1 MHLQTIFR
9 LFSPL
14 RYLKISHEAKWA
26 YDYLLPFVLAVI
38 SVVALFSVRNRPPFF
53 GSTGVVTYVSEIL
66 KFLSPFYIAA
76 LAAVA
81 TFDSPSIK
89 ASFKGKKPYII
100 ENERGELKRNELNRR
115 QFLSLA
121 FGYLAL
127 VSLLM
132 YFLGYVAWIVSIN
145 ISLTGLESTVV
156 EICFSFAYLFVF
168 YNLLTTT
175 MLGLFYLSDRLHR
188 DEE

>member
-9 LFSPL
+9 LFSPF
-14 RYLKISHEAKWA
+14 RYLKIRHEAKWV
-26 YDYLLPFVLAVI
+26 YDFLLPFLLAI
-38 SVVALFSVRNRPPFF
+38 CSTITLFCIPNRPPFF
-53 GSTGVVTYVSEIL
+53 GSNGIVTYVSEIL

-89 ASFKGKKPYII
+89 ASFKGKKPFII
-100 ENERGELKRNELNRR
+100 EKERGEPKRNELNRR

-132 YFLGYVAWIVSIN
+132 YFAGYIAWIISTN
-145 ISLTGLESTVV
+145 IDWAGGFLKFVKIS
-156 EICFSFAYLFVF
+156 CSFAYLFVF
-168 YNLLTTT
+168 YNILTTT

-188 DEE
+188 EEE

>member
-1 MHLQTIFR
+1 MHIQTIFR

-14 RYLKISHEAKWA
+14 RYLKIVHEAKSI
-26 YDYLLPFVLAVI
+26 YDFYIPLFLSFI
-38 SVVALFSVRNRPPFF
+38 SVSLLFIIPNKPPFF
-53 GSTGVVTYVSEIL
+53 GINGIVTYVSEIL

-81 TFDSPSIK
+81 TFDSPSINGI
-89 ASFKGKKPYII
+89 FEGKKPYII
-100 ENERGELKRNELNRR
+100 EKVRGELKRIELNRR

-127 VSLLM
+127 VSLFM
-132 YFLGYVAWIVSIN
+132 YFIGYISWIISIN
-145 ISLTGLESTVV
+145 IKFSGSYLLAVKIFFSLT
-156 EICFSFAYLFVF
+156 YLFVF
-168 YNLLTTT
+168 FNIMTTT

-188 DEE
+188 DH

>member
-1 MHLQTIFR
+1 MHLQTIQR

-14 RYLKISHEAKWA
+14 RYLKIRHEAKWV
-26 YDYLLPFVLAVI
+26 YDFVLPLILSVL
-38 SVVALFSVRNRPPFF
+38 SVVILFCIPNRPPFF
-53 GSTGVVTYVSEIL
+53 GEVGVVTYVSEIL

-81 TFDSPSIK
+81 TFDSDSIK
-89 ASFKGKKPYII
+89 ASFEGKQPYIL
-100 ENERGELKRNELNRR
+100 ETYRGEPKRTELNRR

-132 YFLGYVAWIVSIN
+132 YFIGYIAWIISIN
-145 ISLTGLESTVV
+145 IECTGNLLLLSKVLFAFLYLTAFFN
-156 EICFSFAYLFVF
+156 I
-168 YNLLTTT
+168 LTTT

-188 DEE
+188 SD

>member
-1 MHLQTIFR
+1 MQLQTILR

-14 RYLKISHEAKWA
+14 RYLKIRHEAKWV
-26 YDYLLPFVLAVI
+26 YDFVLPLI
-38 SVVALFSVRNRPPFF
+38 LSTTSVAILFYIPSRPPFF
-53 GSTGVVTYVSEIL
+53 GEDGIVTYVSEIL

-81 TFDSPSIK
+81 TFDSNSIK
-89 ASFKGKKPYII
+89 ASFKGKQPYII
-100 ENERGELKRNELNRR
+100 EQYRGEPKRRDLNRR

-132 YFLGYVAWIVSIN
+132 YFVGYISWIVSIN
-145 ISLTGLESTVV
+145 TDLSGTPLLISKVVFAFGYLT
-156 EICFSFAYLFVF
+156 IFF
-168 YNLLTTT
+168 NILTTT

-188 DEE
+188 DD

>member
-1 MHLQTIFR
+1 MHLQTILR

-14 RYLKISHEAKWA
+14 RYLRIRHEAKWV
-26 YDYLLPFVLAVI
+26 YDLLLPLILSTSSVIVLFCI
-38 SVVALFSVRNRPPFF
+38 PSRPPFF
-53 GSTGVVTYVSEIL
+53 GEVGIVTYVSEIL

-81 TFDSPSIK
+81 TFDSESIK
-89 ASFKGKKPYII
+89 ASFEGRQPYII
-100 ENERGELKRNELNRR
+100 ENYRGEPKRTELNRR

-132 YFLGYVAWIVSIN
+132 YFIGYIAWIISIN
-145 ISLTGLESTVV
+145 TSYSGNLLLISK
-156 EICFSFAYLFVF
+156 IIFAFAYLTVF
-168 YNLLTTT
+168 FNILTTT

-188 DEE
+188 SD